1 MNDQI
6 ETTAKL
12 PVIPVL
18 SLKGVRR
25 HYVQGKS
32 IIDVLRGIDLQ
43 VAAGEMVA
51 LVVRRR
57 KIDSAACH
65 RIVGSSR

>member
-6 ETTAKL
+6 ETSAKL

-18 SLKGVRR
+18 MLKGVRR

-32 IIDVLRGIDLQ
+32 IIDVLRGIDLSIS
-43 VAAGEMVA
+43 AGEMVA
-51 LVVRRR
+51 LVGPSGAG
-57 KIDSAACH
+57 KSTLLFA
-65 RIVGSSR
+65 